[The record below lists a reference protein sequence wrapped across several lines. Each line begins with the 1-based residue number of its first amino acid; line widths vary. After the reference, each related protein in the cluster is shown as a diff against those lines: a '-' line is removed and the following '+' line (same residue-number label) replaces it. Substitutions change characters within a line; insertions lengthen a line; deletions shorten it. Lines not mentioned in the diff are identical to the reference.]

1 MQLKQIRGRF
11 ADKMLEFDA
20 FQENY
25 RFRLPQGKV
34 AFQTCKGCFCTVFL
48 AVALGLYGFLQAFKL
63 ITFDE
68 TDVMVISRDKYFDD
82 EFIYKKNLWFAFGI
96 TAYDSNRESIE
107 DPSYGVLHPAYKE
120 WGLGGSGAGFS
131 QVRSREC
138 TTRELHIL
146 GETEEES

>member
-1 MQLKQIRGRF
+1 MSSRMQLKQIRGRF

-48 AVALGLYGFLQAFKL
+48 AIALGLYGLLQAFKL

-68 TDVMVISRDKYFDD
+68 TDVMVSSRDKYFDD
-82 EFIYKKNLWFAFGI
+82 EFIFKKNLWFAFGI
-96 TAYDSNRESIE
+96 TAYDSNQTITE
-107 DPSYGVLHPAYKE
+107 DPTYGRLVARHRSWDGE
-120 WGLGGSGAGFS
+120 MI
-131 QVRSREC
+131 SRE
-138 TTRELHIL
+138 
-146 GETEEES
+146 